1 MGVIEEIVK
10 NKEEIL
16 INFLRVMEGKEATAK
31 VNLDGVKFKVGDA
44 WVKMDGEIS
53 FTLMPPKAK
62 KKK

>member
-1 MGVIEEIVK
+1 MGIVEELLK
-10 NKEEIL
+10 NKEELL

-44 WVKMDGEIS
+44 YVKLEGEIA
-53 FTLMPPKAK
+53 FTLVPPK

>member
-44 WVKMDGEIS
+44 LVRMDGEIA
-53 FTLMPPKAK
+53 FTLVPPKAK
-62 KKK
+62 KK

>member
-1 MGVIEEIVK
+1 MGIIEEVLK

-44 WVKMDGEIS
+44 SVKLSGEIA
-53 FTLMPPKAK
+53 FTLVPPKK
-62 KKK
+62 K